1 MVYLIQ
7 EAVED
12 AALNLNDI
20 AKAEEEETTL
30 FPTNVK
36 IVKEIEESSN
46 FLLAN

>member
-1 MVYLIQ
+1 MVYQIQ

-20 AKAEEEETTL
+20 AKAEEETTL

-36 IVKEIEESSN
+36 IVKETEESSN